1 MSLRIGVSSTS
12 PELSSSLLDTRYRQ
26 EIKDPV
32 FPRRNWRWDHMDKP
46 WALGTTAPFEPGELD
61 ALRGVSADVTKAAR
75 KAARDFF
82 AHQTGRVAGL
92 SILSPAPALAP
103 TERIPLRYEEP
114 TVYAEAVR
122 ELEQV
127 RKHAIEDGW
136 PEPNDLAVDNARRL
150 LDHMHEHFPQQY
162 YVYPS
167 HNGGVCLQPPGGDE
181 WSFLVIC
188 EPDGKL
194 LCSADRPKR
203 PWQVRF
209 PSFDRALGS
218 GLILKALHDDCL
230 DISVP

>member
-1 MSLRIGVSSTS
+1 M
-12 PELSSSLLDTRYRQ
+12 
-26 EIKDPV
+26 
-32 FPRRNWRWDHMDKP
+32 DHTDEP
-46 WALGTTAPFEPGELD
+46 WALSTTAPSEPGELD
-61 ALRGVSADVTKAAR
+61 VLRGIPADMIE
-75 KAARDFF
+75 AARDYV
-82 AHQTGRVAGL
+82 AHQPGRVAGL
-92 SILSPAPALAP
+92 SIQISAPALAP

-114 TVYAEAVR
+114 TVDHYAEAVR

-127 RKHAIEDGW
+127 RKHAIEDRW
-136 PEPNDLAVDNARRL
+136 PEPNDVALDNARRL
-150 LDHMHEHFPQQY
+150 LDHMHEHFPQEY

-203 PWQVRF
+203 SWQVRF